1 MQNIVKKNSKS
12 PQKMRETVNKE
23 NSQNRGKTEDR
34 DEKGRFVKGRKKT
47 GGTKPGS
54 KHFDTIFE
62 EAIREIVKSE
72 KLPIK
77 DPEKEMMIKGVIEAL
92 KGNFPFWKA
101 LAELRYGKPKES
113 VEVELKRKMVI
124 LDD

>member
-1 MQNIVKKNSKS
+1 MKKPENTGKMQAK
-12 PQKMRETVNKE
+12 RDNK
-23 NSQNRGKTEDR
+23 GKFI
-34 DEKGRFVKGRKKT
+34 KGVSGNPAGKIP
-47 GGTKPGS
+47 GTKN
-54 KHFDTIFE
+54 FDTIFE
-62 EAIREIVKSE
+62 EAIREIVKSK

-77 DPEKEMMIKGVIEAL
+77 DPEKEMMIKAVVEAL

-113 VEVELKRKMVI
+113 VELEFKKKMVI

>member
-1 MQNIVKKNSKS
+1 MKK
-12 PQKMRETVNKE
+12 PE
-23 NSQNRGKTEDR
+23 NTGEIQAKR
-34 DEKGRFVKGRKKT
+34 DNKGRFIIGVSGNPE
-47 GGTKPGS
+47 GKPIGA
-54 KHFDTIFE
+54 KNFDTIFE
-62 EAIREIVKSE
+62 EAIREIVKNN

-77 DPEKEMMIKGVIEAL
+77 DPEKEMMIKAVVEAL

-113 VEVELKRKMVI
+113 VEVGFKKKMVI